1 MMKMK
6 AIAIALFVACAAQ
19 AQSGPSAANEVK
31 QTYNRMKTV
40 LMRAAE
46 KIPEADYSFKATPD
60 VRTIG
65 ALIGHIADAQGRMC
79 VGLTGSQPPSGAS
92 SKTAKADLV
101 AALQKSFSACD
112 KAFDLLTDSNALEA
126 VGSGRMQRT
135 RIGAIYGMIIH
146 SNEEYGYLA
155 VYLRL
160 KGIVPPSSE
169 SR

>member
-1 MMKMK
+1 MKLN
-6 AIAIALFVACAAQ
+6 ATLVGLCLACAAH
-19 AQSGPSAANEVK
+19 AQSGPSAANEAK
-31 QTYNRMKTV
+31 QAYNRVKSV
-40 LMRAAE
+40 LTQAAE
-46 KIPEADYSFKATPD
+46 KIPDADYSFKATPD

-79 VGLTGSQPPSGAS
+79 AGLAGSQPPASAS
-92 SKTAKADLV
+92 SKTAKPDLV
-101 AALQKSFSACD
+101 AALSESFSVCD
-112 KAFDLLTDSNALEA
+112 KAVESLTDSNAFEA

-135 RIGAIYGMIIH
+135 RIGAIYGMLIH

-169 SR
+169 RR

>member
-1 MMKMK
+1 MKLN
-6 AIAIALFVACAAQ
+6 AIAIALCLACAAH
-19 AQSGPSAANEVK
+19 AQSAPSAANEAR
-31 QTYNRMKTV
+31 QAYNRIKTV
-40 LMRAAE
+40 LTRAAE

-60 VRTIG
+60 VRTLG
-65 ALIGHIADAQGRMC
+65 ALIGHIADAQGRTC
-79 VGLTGSQPPSGAS
+79 AGLAGTPPPASAS

-101 AALQKSFSACD
+101 AALEESFSVCD
-112 KAFDLLTDSNALEA
+112 KAMDSLTDANALEA

-135 RIGAIYGMIIH
+135 RIGAIYGLLIH

>member
-1 MMKMK
+1 MKLN
-6 AIAIALFVACAAQ
+6 ATFIGLCLACAAH
-19 AQSGPSAANEVK
+19 AQSGPSTANEAK
-31 QTYNRMKTV
+31 QAYNRVKSV
-40 LMRAAE
+40 LTQAAE
-46 KIPEADYSFKATPD
+46 KIPDADYSFKATPD

-79 VGLTGSQPPSGAS
+79 AGLAGSQPPASAS
-92 SKTAKADLV
+92 SKTAKPDLI
-101 AALQKSFSACD
+101 AALKESFSVCD
-112 KAFDLLTDSNALEA
+112 KAVDSLTDSNALEA

-135 RIGAIYGMIIH
+135 RIGAIYGMLIH

-169 SR
+169 RR

>member
-1 MMKMK
+1 MKLN
-6 AIAIALFVACAAQ
+6 ATLLALSLACAAH
-19 AQSGPSAANEVK
+19 AQSGPSAANEAK
-31 QTYNRMKTV
+31 QAYNRVKTV
-40 LMRAAE
+40 LTRAAE
-46 KIPEADYSFKATPD
+46 KIPDADYNFKATPD

-79 VGLTGSQPPSGAS
+79 AGLTGSQPPASPS

-101 AALQKSFSACD
+101 AALQESFSACD
-112 KAFDLLTDSNALEA
+112 KAVDSLTDANALEA

-135 RIGAIYGMIIH
+135 RIGAIYGILIH